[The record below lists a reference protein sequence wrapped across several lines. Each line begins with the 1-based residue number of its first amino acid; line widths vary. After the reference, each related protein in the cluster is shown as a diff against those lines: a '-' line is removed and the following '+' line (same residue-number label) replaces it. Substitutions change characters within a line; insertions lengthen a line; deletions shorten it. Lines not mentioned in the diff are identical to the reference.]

1 MIPCL
6 YASTETQ
13 FDHNGIGKLADA
25 QSCVATEK
33 RNGSFELKLVYPSD
47 GIHAGYL
54 EEGNILL
61 AEPSNTGRPQP
72 FRIYK
77 ITTPMDGLLEVQ
89 ARHISYQLNYVTVSP
104 FSAAGCAAAIA
115 GLKQHAAVECP
126 FEIQTDV
133 TSTERFTL
141 SEPASLRSC
150 LGGREGSL
158 LDQYGGE
165 FEWDRYTVR
174 LHRARGAD
182 HGVRITY
189 GKNLTDFKME
199 KSIENVIT
207 GVHPYWK
214 DTESGEVVELPE
226 KVVLSEVRTVQ
237 YQKIAVLDCTG
248 DFQEKPTQEM
258 LRERA
263 RQYLKRS
270 GLLEP
275 QIDISI
281 DFIQLWNTPGY
292 QEVAQAE
299 QVSLCDT
306 VHVFISRL
314 GIEVSSKVTETEYN
328 VLLERYN
335 RITLSNALVSSRN
348 SSLTA
353 ALSSIRNTATEAYNT
368 AVRVESS
375 VGEQIGG
382 ISVSM
387 VYDGVLL
394 AGLFGLHYKA
404 VTDAGGETTRYAYN
418 AGTLEQSTLA
428 WKNSTAG
435 FFVSTDGGRS
445 WGYGWGQAG
454 EPVRTAILLEQTLE
468 ELDARYEKAGALTE
482 QLLAELDERYGTATA
497 LSEELVRKLDARYEI
512 AQKLSENLLSELDAR
527 YAPPITAGNTT
538 PAEPKE
544 NALWVDAGEKR
555 LKLWDGTA
563 WQTIGYE
570 PSEPTDP
577 EPTEPETTDPDST
590 EQEPADPEPAQPD
603 TPTEEGGVTD
613 GDSTGNDGTE

>member
-1 MIPCL
+1 M
-6 YASTETQ
+6 
-13 FDHNGIGKLADA
+13 
-25 QSCVATEK
+25 
-33 RNGSFELKLVYPSD
+33 
-47 GIHAGYL
+47 
-54 EEGNILL
+54 
-61 AEPSNTGRPQP
+61 
-72 FRIYK
+72 
-77 ITTPMDGLLEVQ
+77 
-89 ARHISYQLNYVTVSP
+89 
-104 FSAAGCAAAIA
+104 
-115 GLKQHAAVECP
+115 
-126 FEIQTDV
+126 
-133 TSTERFTL
+133 
-141 SEPASLRSC
+141 
-150 LGGREGSL
+150 
-158 LDQYGGE
+158 
-165 FEWDRYTVR
+165 
-174 LHRARGAD
+174 
-182 HGVRITY
+182 
-189 GKNLTDFKME
+189 
-199 KSIENVIT
+199 
-207 GVHPYWK
+207 
-214 DTESGEVVELPE
+214 
-226 KVVLSEVRTVQ
+226 
-237 YQKIAVLDCTG
+237 
-248 DFQEKPTQEM
+248 
-258 LRERA
+258 
-263 RQYLKRS
+263 
-270 GLLEP
+270 
-275 QIDISI
+275 
-281 DFIQLWNTPGY
+281 
-292 QEVAQAE
+292 AQAE